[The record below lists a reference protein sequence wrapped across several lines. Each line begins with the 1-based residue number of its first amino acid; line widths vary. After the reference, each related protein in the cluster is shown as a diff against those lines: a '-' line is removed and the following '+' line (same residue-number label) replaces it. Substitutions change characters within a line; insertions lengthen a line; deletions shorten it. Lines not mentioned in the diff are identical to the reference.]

1 MSGFRT
7 ICFFTSLVFLFS
19 CATMNQSEC
28 VNANWK
34 IVGMEDGAKGR
45 ALAYLSNHR
54 KACAEY
60 NVTPDYEDYRI
71 GHAEG
76 LRQYCTYSNGFYLG
90 ERGRSMN
97 DFCPDDL
104 AGQYKLGYEN
114 GRQVY
119 YAKVEINRV
128 RSTIKEKSVK
138 IDQLEEA
145 VATKEEIILSGQAS
159 KNARALLLEEVKE
172 MHAQIQLLE
181 EELQA
186 LEVQESAMVEDL
198 ELLKRL

>member
-1 MSGFRT
+1 
-7 ICFFTSLVFLFS
+7 
-19 CATMNQSEC
+19 
-28 VNANWK
+28 
-34 IVGMEDGAKGR
+34 
-45 ALAYLSNHR
+45 
-54 KACAEY
+54 
-60 NVTPDYEDYRI
+60 
-71 GHAEG
+71 
-76 LRQYCTYSNGFYLG
+76 
-90 ERGRSMN
+90 MN